1 LPVGRKGRAKSLVVF
16 KGLARAVRRES
27 GVAVAHHWS
36 VDKQTVWKWRKALGV
51 GRVTE
56 GTSKRL
62 STHARG
68 RQSFGRAAVTVWKW
82 RKALGVGRVTEGTS
96 KRLSGRARRRR
107 PLAAS
112 ILSAHSVLW

>member
-1 LPVGRKGRAKSLVVF
+1 MREVADVSGPPAAERLPVGRKGRAKSLVVF

-62 STHARG
+62 S
-68 RQSFGRAAVTVWKW
+68 
-82 RKALGVGRVTEGTS
+82 
-96 KRLSGRARRRR
+96 GRARRRR